1 MMKWYFPIIVNY
13 QLPYSYKQILASILE
28 EEKYQL
34 IDDFRLTIL
43 NQHPNQKIIINNIDF
58 EQLKYLNE
66 HHILFYL
73 FTPIDNNTQEFKKKL
88 IESSISNVI
97 FLSKPTVWILPE
109 FKIIQN
115 NKIFIQFLNRNFII
129 KSLFK
134 IGGYKTI
141 FINEINTLFFF
152 LKENS
157 TSFEE
162 IVLLIDLDISFDLDK
177 FLYELNTITFNYN
190 ILKDILH
197 LVFIK
202 DINKKF
208 LFSLPNFI
216 QLKNRFF
223 YLPPIKRIFS
233 PKELMIFLIESLIFY
248 KRDQKILYDN
258 FFSFREIL
266 YGNIALNNLIS
277 KKKNIFLDL
286 IERIQD
292 YKKALPVLWLYEY
305 LIETTENMQSI
316 VLK

>member
-1 MMKWYFPIIVNY
+1 
-13 QLPYSYKQILASILE
+13 L
-28 EEKYQL
+28 
-34 IDDFRLTIL
+34 
-43 NQHPNQKIIINNIDF
+43 
-58 EQLKYLNE
+58 
-66 HHILFYL
+66 
-73 FTPIDNNTQEFKKKL
+73 
-88 IESSISNVI
+88 
-97 FLSKPTVWILPE
+97 
-109 FKIIQN
+109 
-115 NKIFIQFLNRNFII
+115 
-129 KSLFK
+129 
-134 IGGYKTI
+134 
-141 FINEINTLFFF
+141 FF

-177 FLYELNTITFNYN
+177 FLYELNTIAFNDN

-216 QLKNRFF
+216 QLKNRFIH
-223 YLPPIKRIFS
+223 LPIIKRIFS

-266 YGNIALNNLIS
+266 YGNIALENILS

-292 YKKALPVLWLYEY
+292 YKKALPILWLYEY
-305 LIETTENMQSI
+305 LIETTENIQSI

>member
-1 MMKWYFPIIVNY
+1 MKWYFPIIVNY

-43 NQHPNQKIIINNIDF
+43 NQHPNQKIILNNVDF

-109 FKIIQN
+109 LKIEQN

-141 FINEINTLFFF
+141 FINEINTLLLF

-177 FLYELNTITFNYN
+177 FLYELNTIAFNDN

-216 QLKNRFF
+216 QLKNRFIH
-223 YLPPIKRIFS
+223 LPIIKRIFS

-266 YGNIALNNLIS
+266 YGNIALENILS

-292 YKKALPVLWLYEY
+292 YKKALPILWLYEY
-305 LIETTENMQSI
+305 LIETTENIQSI